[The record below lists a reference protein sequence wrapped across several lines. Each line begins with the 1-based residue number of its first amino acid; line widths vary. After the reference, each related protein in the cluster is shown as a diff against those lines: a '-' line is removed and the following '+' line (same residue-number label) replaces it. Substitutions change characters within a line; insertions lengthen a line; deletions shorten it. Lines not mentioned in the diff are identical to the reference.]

1 MLLPVRSAKT
11 CGGSHNTQSMDH
23 GTLCTMVLSRRLGG
37 YWRWMQPPPG
47 EDDRGRDTRGHS
59 EQLPRPQPRRPWPVQ
74 IRRYLCRY
82 VQIRRQILVCR
93 YVQIRLQILVCRY
106 VDISPTCACDGSET
120 ALYTDKHHAAAHEL
134 YRDLA
139 RMLRITISPVPSVLK
154 IHSSNNLFCSKQ
166 LAASLHSSPL
176 QFQRRALVIMVTI
189 YLMIQI
195 YLFNHSRTHV
205 SRKYTR
211 IFRGDT
217 GLLTILN
224 FVETKIGSVPLTS
237 KLLWQKILF
246 VIFEGKFYPHPPQKF
261 ILLLIF

>member
-11 CGGSHNTQSMDH
+11 CGGSHNTQ
-23 GTLCTMVLSRRLGG
+23 LSPCHTPCHWYHVAGPEAGG
-37 YWRWMQPPPG
+37 LLALDAASAW
-47 EDDRGRDTRGHS
+47 RGRQRTGHTGTQRAAPQTSATPPMACVDT
-59 EQLPRPQPRRPWPVQ
+59 EILVQ
-74 IRRYLCRY
+74 ICVDTEIDTCVQICRY
-82 VQIRRQILVCR
+82 F
-93 YVQIRLQILVCRY
+93 
-106 VDISPTCACDGSET
+106 ACDGSET
-120 ALYTDKHHAAAHEL
+120 ALYTDKHHAAAHDL

>member
-11 CGGSHNTQSMDH
+11 FGGSHNTQSMPHSVSLVPWCWPGGWLATGAGCSLRLARTIEDGTH
-23 GTLCTMVLSRRLGG
+23 GDTASSSPDLSHAAHGLCRYG
-37 YWRWMQPPPG
+37 
-47 EDDRGRDTRGHS
+47 DTCVDMCRYGD
-59 EQLPRPQPRRPWPVQ
+59 
-74 IRRYLCRY
+74 RYLC
-82 VQIRRQILVCR
+82 VGMQIFGQHVPVMARRLHFTQTSITLLPMTCIEILHG
-93 YVQIRLQILVCRY
+93 YY
-106 VDISPTCACDGSET
+106 NISS
-120 ALYTDKHHAAAHEL
+120 
-134 YRDLA
+134 
-139 RMLRITISPVPSVLK
+139 IPSVLK

-246 VIFEGKFYPHPPQKF
+246 VIFQGKFYPHPPQKF